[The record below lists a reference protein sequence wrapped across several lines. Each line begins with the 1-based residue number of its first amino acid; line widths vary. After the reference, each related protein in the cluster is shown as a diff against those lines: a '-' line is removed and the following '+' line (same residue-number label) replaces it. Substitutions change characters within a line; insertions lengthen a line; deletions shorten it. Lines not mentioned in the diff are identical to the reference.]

1 MTPSSGSAERAS
13 TEPASPE
20 PGAPRHARIRVP
32 CSSSN
37 LGAGFDCLG
46 LALSRYLT
54 AEFVPSED
62 AAAPSALH
70 VARRGTM
77 RALDDRADD
86 RDLFVQAFRR
96 FHEVNGAPRP
106 SGTLTVD
113 SEIPIGRGL
122 GSSAAAIVGGIVL
135 AAAATGAPVET
146 GAVLSAAQEFERH
159 LDNVAPALLG
169 GLVAVAR
176 DEQDVPQAFGLPLSD
191 AMGFAFA
198 APGAELDTQHAR
210 RALPERVALTDAVHN
225 VGAMAALTR
234 ALATG
239 DPALLRL
246 GFSDRLHVRYRLTL
260 IPGGEQAL
268 AAARAAGAW
277 GATVSGAGSGL
288 IAVTDPDRAA
298 EVADAMAAAF
308 RRVAGPA
315 GVIGFAAEPD
325 LRGAVVS

>member
-1 MTPSSGSAERAS
+1 MTRSDES
-13 TEPASPE
+13 
-20 PGAPRHARIRVP
+20 PGALSPRLVRVRVP
-32 CSSSN
+32 SSSSN

-54 AEFVPSED
+54 AEFVPAED
-62 AAAPSALH
+62 PAAAGMLH
-70 VARRGTM
+70 VARRGTL
-77 RALDDRADD
+77 RPLDDRADD

-96 FHEVNGAPRP
+96 FHETNDAASP
-106 SGTLTVD
+106 SGTLTID

-122 GSSAAAIVGGIVL
+122 GSSGAAIVGGIAL
-135 AAAATGAPVET
+135 AAAALGVPLEAS
-146 GAVLSAAQEFERH
+146 AVLSAAQEFERH

-176 DEQDVPQAFGLPLSD
+176 DEQDVPQAFGLPLSE
-191 AMGFAFA
+191 ALGFAFA
-198 APGAELDTQHAR
+198 APGAELDTQQAR

-288 IAVTDPDRAA
+288 IAVTDPGRAA

-315 GVIGFAAEPD
+315 GVIGFEAEPD
-325 LRGAVVS
+325 LGGAIVE